1 MKILLVDDDPEM
13 LHAML
18 EVLRSSP
25 DLATAVSTNGAL
37 ALEHAASMNGVD
49 LLITDVVMDPM
60 DGFTLRS
67 KLLESYPEMKTI
79 FVSGYDLSDYEAY
92 TIGCEILAKPFE
104 GAHLLQAV
112 AKTIPPVATPVATI
126 AADND
131 PLVNKKLGD
140 YSIIRKIGEEA
151 WGSIYLANQTS
162 MARPVAMEVLSE
174 EIVKNDPAAPERF
187 LALARAKATVKHP
200 SILSV
205 YEAGQEKGCVY
216 YTYEFS
222 DGGQLAEMQAN
233 GQTLDD
239 KMALRILKVVV
250 EGLAYLQKQNIP
262 HAALEARHICV
273 DKGGEPHLSN
283 IAVLDG
289 EGRAEMRGDVA
300 TLASSLAALLPGGV
314 PGAPGLQKLFTRMSQ
329 GEAGGFAT
337 WEELLGAITELMPK
351 VVPTDAV
358 KITAHEQAGIRAV
371 EKMKQEQKRS
381 FILSVTLSVVG
392 VCAVLFY
399 LYWTLFRNT
408 ERDTTAMVKIP
419 AGEFI
424 YQNGQKAVTGEFWID
439 KYEVTI
445 GQYQRF
451 LDALKENPTTEYDSP
466 DQPKA
471 KTNHIPDN
479 NAHDW
484 TIWYG
489 RAKAAK
495 PARFVPIDL
504 NCPIFNV
511 DYWDAYAFAKW
522 AGKRLPTEQEW
533 EKAAR
538 GTDGRRYP
546 WGTEFNPKKA
556 NLGKDY
562 IPLPGPN
569 AKGTVDGY
577 FWWNPVDEMTGDC
590 SPYGVIGMLGNVAEW
605 TDTRDPQTRNPVVR
619 GGSFHTPEAA
629 LLNRA
634 AGVDANTCIEYL
646 GFRCV
651 SDKPPKTHEKN

>member
-18 EVLRSSP
+18 EVLRSNP
-25 DLATAVSTNGAL
+25 DYTTAVSTNGAL

-60 DGFTLRS
+60 DGFTLRH
-67 KLLESYPEMKTI
+67 KLLESYPKMKTI
-79 FVSGYDLSDYEAY
+79 FVSGYDLSDYEPY
-92 TIGCEILAKPFE
+92 TVGCDVLAKPFE
-104 GAHLLQAV
+104 GALLLQAV
-112 AKTIPPVATPVATI
+112 ARAITPVASV

-140 YSIIRKIGEEA
+140 YTIIRKIGEEE
-151 WGSIYLANQTS
+151 WGSIYAAHQIT
-162 MARPVAMEVLSE
+162 MARPVAMEVLSQ
-174 EIVKNDPAAPERF
+174 EIVKKAPGAPEHF

-205 YEAGQEKGCVY
+205 YEAGQEGGCVY
-216 YTYEFS
+216 YTYEFVNGS
-222 DGGQLAEMQAN
+222 HLAEMPAK
-233 GQTLDD
+233 GETLDD
-239 KMALRILKVVV
+239 KMALRVLKVVV
-250 EGLAYLQKQNIP
+250 EGRAYLQKQNSP

-273 DKGGEPHLSN
+273 DKSQEPHLSN

-289 EGRAEMRGDVA
+289 EGRAEMCSDVA
-300 TLASSLAALLPGGV
+300 KLASSLTVLLPGGV
-314 PGAPGLQKLFTRMSQ
+314 PAAPGLQKLFNRMSQ

-358 KITAHEQAGIRAV
+358 KITAQEQAAIRAV

-381 FILSVTLSVVG
+381 FILSVALSFVG

-399 LYWTLFRNT
+399 LYWTLLRVN
-408 ERDTTAMVKIP
+408 ERDLTAMVKVP

-451 LDALKENPTTEYDSP
+451 LDALKDNPTTEYDSP

-479 NAHDW
+479 NPQDW

-489 RAKAAK
+489 RAKIAK

-538 GTDGRRYP
+538 GAEGRRYP
-546 WGTEFNPKKA
+546 WGNEFNPKKA

-562 IPLPGPN
+562 IALPGPN
-569 AKGTVDGY
+569 SKGTVDGY
-577 FWWNPVDEMTGDC
+577 FWWNPADQMTGDC
-590 SPYGVIGMLGNVAEW
+590 SPYGAIGMLGNVAEW
-605 TDTRDPQTRNPVVR
+605 TSTRDPGTKNPVVR
-619 GGSFHTPEAA
+619 GGSFHTPEAT

-634 AGVDANTCIEYL
+634 DSVDANNCVEYL

-651 SDKPPKTHEKN
+651 SDKPPKTNGKN